1 MQNPKKKRFRR
12 FLSAVFALLFIS
24 TINVDE
30 AQSAIIQAD
39 ATGANN
45 YTTTDFWG
53 VGFASGSGFIQS
65 VTFDLSAD
73 ADAYFDFDGAATY
86 GDVTYPVIGALT
98 GLVEGDIGFAL
109 SGSIGGDPL
118 RAQFLTFNFAP
129 DSFGVGDIFRFSA
142 DTENFVGD
150 ALRPGDI
157 SAAALSSR
165 SFCRT
170 GPGALRHS
178 SHKATFNP
186 LRPSTHPSFRF
197 RRRFR
202 CSFARLPV
210 LGLWG
215 GDGLEFDTE
224 KSQGRDSDLV
234 WRMGI
239 CAARELESHCVFLLA
254 FVPTE
259 TPVLA

>member
-150 ALRPGDI
+150 APTPGGYFGSGAVFSVLLQDG
-157 SAAALSSR
+157 SGGAAA
-165 SFCRT
+165 FVT
-170 GPGALRHS
+170 
-178 SHKATFNP
+178 
-186 LRPSTHPSFRF
+186 
-197 RRRFR
+197 
-202 CSFARLPV
+202 
-210 LGLWG
+210 
-215 GDGLEFDTE
+215 
-224 KSQGRDSDLV
+224 QSDLQSIASV
-234 WRMGI
+234 HTSVVPLPAALPLFLCALASLGIMGWRR
-239 CAARELESHCVFLLA
+239 ARI
-254 FVPTE
+254 
-259 TPVLA
+259 